1 MEAPSRQSSVGSRQ
15 SVGSGQA
22 WALGL
27 LTVINLLNYVE
38 RNAIFALFEPLKRD
52 LSLTDAHLGWLA
64 SAYVLVFSIASL
76 PLGVLS
82 DMRSRPAVIAAGVG
96 LWSICTS
103 AGGLVRG
110 FLPLL
115 LTRAGVGLGGA
126 AAGAASTSLVAT
138 YFEGPRRA
146 LAMGVFMAGIP
157 LGGVLGILIAGQ
169 LGVAYGW
176 RVAFLALGLPG
187 FVIGTLAARLI
198 DPSRPAGSLSLGSTL
213 KEFRAGGAAL
223 ASSFRYLLLGLAAG
237 SVAALGFHISLGKD
251 TSADAAALGTLAA
264 IGLALDVRRWVRRAG
279 GSDTPDGSDED
290 AAFTTASVGL
300 ADAARTVLRTPTL
313 LYVFVGGAL
322 ISFGMNGIIGWAP
335 SFMSRELNLSVGAV
349 TLLLGKYGLI
359 FGIAGTLAG
368 GAIADALRKRFPAAR
383 PLVAGVGFLIGA
395 PLAIWLLTIR
405 DIEVFIPVFCAAFFF
420 LTWYNGP
427 LSATIF
433 DVVPPAI
440 GGTVVGAYLF
450 FIHLAGDAIAF
461 PLVGALSDRFGLEYA
476 MFLLPIVAMVGG
488 VLVLFAAR
496 SVVSDG
502 VGMGTA

>member
-1 MEAPSRQSSVGSRQ
+1 MSSVGSQSAVSRQ
-15 SVGSGQA
+15 SGY
-22 WALGL
+22 ALGL
-27 LTVINLLNYVE
+27 LTVINLLNYIE
-38 RNAIFALFEPLKRD
+38 RNAIFALFEPLKHD
-52 LSLTDAHLGWLA
+52 LNLTDAHLGWLA

-96 LWSICTS
+96 FWSVCTS

-176 RVAFLALGLPG
+176 RVAFLALGVPG
-187 FVIGTLAARLI
+187 FVLGAVAARLI
-198 DPSRPAGSLSLGSTL
+198 DPSRAGGSLSFGGTL
-213 KEFRAGGAAL
+213 KELRAGGAAL
-223 ASSFRYLLLGLAAG
+223 ASSFRYLLLGLGLG
-237 SVAALGFHISLGKD
+237 SVAALGFHVSLGND

-290 AAFTTASVGL
+290 AAFTTASRGL
-300 ADAARTVLRTPTL
+300 AEAAQTVLRTPTL
-313 LYVFVGGAL
+313 LYVFAGGAL

-335 SFMSRELNLSVGAV
+335 SFMSRELGLSVGAV

-368 GAIADALRKRFPAAR
+368 GAIADALRKSRPAAR
-383 PLVAGVGFLIGA
+383 PLVAGAGFLIGA

-405 DIEVFIPVFCAAFFF
+405 DIDLFIPVFCAAFFF

-433 DVVPPAI
+433 DVVPPQI

-476 MFLLPIVAMVGG
+476 MFLLPVVALLGG
-488 VLVLFAAR
+488 TLVLFAAKT
-496 SVVSDG
+496 VVRDG
-502 VGMGTA
+502 VGIGTA

>member
-1 MEAPSRQSSVGSRQ
+1 VSSVGSQSAVSRQ
-15 SVGSGQA
+15 SGY
-22 WALGL
+22 ALGL
-27 LTVINLLNYVE
+27 LTVINLLNYIE
-38 RNAIFALFEPLKRD
+38 RNAIFALFEPLKHD
-52 LSLTDAHLGWLA
+52 LNLTDAHLGWLA

-96 LWSICTS
+96 FWSVCTS

-176 RVAFLALGLPG
+176 RVAFLALGVPG
-187 FVIGTLAARLI
+187 FVLGAVAARLI
-198 DPSRPAGSLSLGSTL
+198 DPSRAGGSLSFGGTL
-213 KEFRAGGAAL
+213 KELRAGGAAL
-223 ASSFRYLLLGLAAG
+223 ASSFRYLLLGLGLG
-237 SVAALGFHISLGKD
+237 SVAALGFHVSLGND

-290 AAFTTASVGL
+290 AAFTTASRGL
-300 ADAARTVLRTPTL
+300 AEAAQTVLRTPTL
-313 LYVFVGGAL
+313 LYVFAGGAL

-335 SFMSRELNLSVGAV
+335 SFMSRELGLSVGAV

-368 GAIADALRKRFPAAR
+368 GAIADALRKSRPAAR
-383 PLVAGVGFLIGA
+383 PLVAGAGFLIGA

-405 DIEVFIPVFCAAFFF
+405 DIDLFIPVFCAAFFF

-433 DVVPPAI
+433 DVVPPQI

-476 MFLLPIVAMVGG
+476 MFLLPVVALLGG
-488 VLVLFAAR
+488 TLVLFAAR
-496 SVVSDG
+496 SVVRD
-502 VGMGTA
+502 VGAVVGTA

>member
-1 MEAPSRQSSVGSRQ
+1 MSAVGSRRSAVSRQSGY
-15 SVGSGQA
+15 
-22 WALGL
+22 ALGL

-38 RNAIFALFEPLKRD
+38 RNAIFALFEPLKHD
-52 LSLTDAHLGWLA
+52 LNLTDAHLGWLA
-64 SAYVLVFSIASL
+64 SAYVLIFSIASL

-176 RVAFLALGLPG
+176 RVAFLALGVPG
-187 FVIGTLAARLI
+187 FVIGALAARLI
-198 DPSRPAGSLSLGSTL
+198 DPSRAGGSLLSLGSTL
-213 KEFRAGGAAL
+213 QELRAGGAAL
-223 ASSFRYLLLGLAAG
+223 ASSFRYLLLGLVTG
-237 SVAALGFHISLGKD
+237 SVAALGFHVSLGND

-279 GSDTPDGSDED
+279 GSDTPDGTDED
-290 AAFTTASVGL
+290 AAFTTASRGL
-300 ADAARTVLRTPTL
+300 AEAARTVLKTPTL
-313 LYVFVGGAL
+313 LYVFAGGAL

-335 SFMSRELNLSVGAV
+335 SFMSRELGLSVGAV

-368 GAIADALRKRFPAAR
+368 GAIADGLRKTVPSAR
-383 PLVAGVGFLIGA
+383 PLVAGAGFLLGA

-405 DIEVFIPVFCAAFFF
+405 DISLFIPVFCAAFFF

-433 DVVPPAI
+433 DVVPPQI

-461 PLVGALSDRFGLEYA
+461 PLVGGLSDRFGLEYA
-476 MFLLPIVAMVGG
+476 MFLLPIVALLGG
-488 VLVLFAAR
+488 ILVLFGAR
-496 SVVSDG
+496 SVVRDAARAQ
-502 VGMGTA
+502 TA

>member
-1 MEAPSRQSSVGSRQ
+1 MAARRHPGY
-15 SVGSGQA
+15 
-22 WALGL
+22 ALGL
-27 LTVINLLNYVE
+27 LTAINLLNYVE

-64 SAYVLVFSIASL
+64 SAYVLIFSIASL

-187 FVIGTLAARLI
+187 FVIGALAARLI
-198 DPSRPAGSLSLGSTL
+198 DPSRGGSLLSLGSTL
-213 KEFRAGGAAL
+213 QELRAGGAAL
-223 ASSFRYLLLGLAAG
+223 ASSFRYLLLGLVLG
-237 SVAALGFHISLGKD
+237 SVAAFGFHLSLGET

-290 AAFTTASVGL
+290 AAFTTASRGL
-300 ADAARTVLRTPTL
+300 AEAAQMVLKTPTL
-313 LYVFVGGAL
+313 LYVFAGGAL

-335 SFMSRELNLSVGAV
+335 SFMSRELELSVGAV

-368 GAIADALRKRFPAAR
+368 GAIADYLRKTMPAAR
-383 PLVAGVGFLIGA
+383 PLVAGAGFLVGA

-405 DIEVFIPVFCAAFFF
+405 DIDVFIPVFCAAFFF

-433 DVVPPAI
+433 DVVPPQV

-476 MFLLPIVAMVGG
+476 MFLLPVVALLGG
-488 VLVLFAAR
+488 VLVLMAAR
-496 SVVSDG
+496 SVVRD
-502 VGMGTA
+502 VGALTKTAWG

>member
-1 MEAPSRQSSVGSRQ
+1 VSSVGSQSAVSRQ
-15 SVGSGQA
+15 SGY
-22 WALGL
+22 ALGL
-27 LTVINLLNYVE
+27 LTVINLLNYIE
-38 RNAIFALFEPLKRD
+38 RNAIFALFEPLKHD
-52 LSLTDAHLGWLA
+52 LNLTDAHLGWLA

-96 LWSICTS
+96 FWSVCTS

-176 RVAFLALGLPG
+176 RVAFLALGVPG
-187 FVIGTLAARLI
+187 FVLGAVAARLI
-198 DPSRPAGSLSLGSTL
+198 DPSRAGGSLSFGGTL
-213 KEFRAGGAAL
+213 KELRAGGAAL
-223 ASSFRYLLLGLAAG
+223 ASSFRYLLLGLGLG
-237 SVAALGFHISLGKD
+237 SVAALGFHVSLGND

-290 AAFTTASVGL
+290 AAFTTASRGL
-300 ADAARTVLRTPTL
+300 AEAAQTVLRTPTL
-313 LYVFVGGAL
+313 LYVFAGGAL

-335 SFMSRELNLSVGAV
+335 SFMSRELGLSVGAV

-368 GAIADALRKRFPAAR
+368 GAIADALRKSRPAAR
-383 PLVAGVGFLIGA
+383 PLVAGAGFLIGA

-405 DIEVFIPVFCAAFFF
+405 DIDLFIPVFCAAFFF

-433 DVVPPAI
+433 DVVPPQI

-476 MFLLPIVAMVGG
+476 MFLLPVVALLGG
-488 VLVLFAAR
+488 TLVLFAAKT
-496 SVVSDG
+496 VVRDG
-502 VGMGTA
+502 VGIGTA

>member
-1 MEAPSRQSSVGSRQ
+1 MTDGARSRAGY
-15 SVGSGQA
+15 
-22 WALGL
+22 ALGL

-64 SAYVLVFSIASL
+64 SAYVLIFSIASL

-96 LWSICTS
+96 LWSVCTS

-138 YFEGPRRA
+138 YFDGPRRA

-176 RVAFLALGLPG
+176 RVAFLALGVPG
-187 FVIGTLAARLI
+187 FIIGALASRLI
-198 DPSRPAGSLSLGSTL
+198 DPTRPAGSLTLASTL
-213 KEFRAGGAAL
+213 HELRAGGAAL
-223 ASSFRYLLLGLAAG
+223 ASSFRYLLLGLGAG
-237 SVAALGFHISLGKD
+237 SIAALGFHISLGND

-279 GSDTPDGSDED
+279 GSDTPDGSVED

-300 ADAARTVLRTPTL
+300 AEAARIVLKTPTL
-313 LYVFVGGAL
+313 LYVFAGGAL

-335 SFMSRELNLSVGAV
+335 SFMSRELGLSVGAV

-368 GAIADALRKRFPAAR
+368 GAIADALRKTVPSAR
-383 PLVAGVGFLIGA
+383 PLVAAAGFIIGA

-405 DIEVFIPVFCAAFFF
+405 DIDVFIPVFCAAFFF

-433 DVVPPAI
+433 DVVPPQI

-476 MFLLPIVAMVGG
+476 MFLLPIVALLGG
-488 VLVLFAAR
+488 LLVLLAAR
-496 SVVSDG
+496 AVVRDVETLRLG
-502 VGMGTA
+502 QLRLNLDVK

>member
-1 MEAPSRQSSVGSRQ
+1 MSSVGSQSAVSRQ
-15 SVGSGQA
+15 SGY
-22 WALGL
+22 ALGL
-27 LTVINLLNYVE
+27 LTVINLLNYIE
-38 RNAIFALFEPLKRD
+38 RNAIFALFEPLKHD
-52 LSLTDAHLGWLA
+52 LNLTDAHLGWLA

-96 LWSICTS
+96 FWSVCTS

-176 RVAFLALGLPG
+176 RVAFLALGVPG
-187 FVIGTLAARLI
+187 FVLGAVAARLI
-198 DPSRPAGSLSLGSTL
+198 DPSRAGGSLSFGGTL
-213 KEFRAGGAAL
+213 KELRAGGAAL
-223 ASSFRYLLLGLAAG
+223 ASSFRYLLLGLGLG
-237 SVAALGFHISLGKD
+237 SVAALGFHVSLGND

-290 AAFTTASVGL
+290 AAFTTASRGL
-300 ADAARTVLRTPTL
+300 AEAAQTVLRTPTL
-313 LYVFVGGAL
+313 LYVFAGGAL

-335 SFMSRELNLSVGAV
+335 SFMSRELGLSVGAV

-368 GAIADALRKRFPAAR
+368 GAIADALRKSRPAAR
-383 PLVAGVGFLIGA
+383 PLVAGAGFLIGA

-405 DIEVFIPVFCAAFFF
+405 DIDLFIPVFCAAFFF

-433 DVVPPAI
+433 DVVPPQI

-476 MFLLPIVAMVGG
+476 MFLLPVVALLGG
-488 VLVLFAAR
+488 TLVLFAAR
-496 SVVSDG
+496 SVVRD
-502 VGMGTA
+502 VGAVVGTA